1 MTMDIVIARYNESL
15 LWYSAVMVGPRK
27 VVYNKGEGELRP
39 LPNIGREAH
48 TYLHHILETYPEF
61 PDWTF
66 FTQGNP
72 IDHCPNFVDIVN
84 KWPASQSKCALYVS
98 TGQMF
103 FSNHPVLFFE
113 ADPTTGDDAEND
125 CRSLWNELFAS
136 DLDDHPVFAPG
147 AIFAISKERLHS
159 RSWQFYKRAY
169 ELAASRPRA
178 PWEFERL
185 WAYLW
190 TSSAATKL

>member
-1 MTMDIVIARYNESL
+1 MDIVIARYNESL

-48 TYLHHILETYPEF
+48 TYLHHILETFPEF

-72 IDHCPNFVDIVN
+72 SDHCTSLAGIVN
-84 KWPASQSKCALYVS
+84 QWPHSYRKSAFYIEGGPILFANEPVRYVEEK
-98 TGQMF
+98 
-103 FSNHPVLFFE
+103 PI
-113 ADPTTGDDAEND
+113 GDDAGND
-125 CRSLWNELFAS
+125 VLGLWAELFS
-136 DLDDHPVFAPG
+136 SPPPQEILFAPG

-159 RSWQFYKRAY
+159 RSWAFYKRAY
-169 ELAASRPRA
+169 ELAGTRPRA